1 MKKNGLSYRRIG
13 WLAVLI
19 AAIGLVMA
27 TPVDVDAAS
36 KRKKRGVGGSV
47 TVKRGKRSPY
57 VRGFRFELDLTGSR
71 KGAGGRS
78 VGVFKLTWKKRP
90 FVDHEEL
97 TSDHLCLERYSHGF
111 LMSAWNEA
119 HDRAQPRLRI
129 HLRKTAKKNKPIDED
144 KAIDVAIDFEIKDC
158 QPVPVSAKAKEHQN
172 PEMTGLKLAGVAW
185 PEAVTPVVRAF
196 IPRESVVD
204 LDNVALDFEEGE
216 HQQELTPTWT
226 PESIEVKGKSPDPN
240 KGDVMETLLFSWFS
254 DAGEFKK
261 QRSWDEIPENLFRG
275 SDPDDA
281 KGQTVRLW
289 VVVRDGRGG
298 TDWLERRLVVRND
311 AQTTKNPICH
321 QDGDLP
327 GCD

>member
-111 LMSAWNEA
+111 LMSVWNEA

-144 KAIDVAIDFEIKDC
+144 KAIDVAT
-158 QPVPVSAKAKEHQN
+158 AKARSKGRPTASAAAKVHAGCYVVTFTEIDN
-172 PEMTGLKLAGVAW
+172 PVAYEVMVGALTGKALVGHAL
-185 PEAVTPVVRAF
+185 
-196 IPRESVVD
+196 PRHG
-204 LDNVALDFEEGE
+204 N
-216 HQQELTPTWT
+216 
-226 PESIEVKGKSPDPN
+226 
-240 KGDVMETLLFSWFS
+240 
-254 DAGEFKK
+254 
-261 QRSWDEIPENLFRG
+261 R
-275 SDPDDA
+275 
-281 KGQTVRLW
+281 
-289 VVVRDGRGG
+289 
-298 TDWLERRLVVRND
+298 
-311 AQTTKNPICH
+311 
-321 QDGDLP
+321 
-327 GCD
+327 